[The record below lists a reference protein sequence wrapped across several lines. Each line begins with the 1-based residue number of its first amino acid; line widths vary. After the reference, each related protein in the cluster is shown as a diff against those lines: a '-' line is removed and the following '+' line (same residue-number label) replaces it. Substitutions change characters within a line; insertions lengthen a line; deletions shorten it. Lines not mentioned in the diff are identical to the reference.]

1 MSPCPSHSS
10 SNPRSSTCKAALSSR
25 AWSRFSGCAVRFCN
39 DAGRCNSSVVRGFFC
54 GGCPVAF
61 AEAPGAPTCDVRQP
75 QRRSS
80 RCGKKVTVPL
90 EPSKEGRPQD
100 SHRASLC
107 QVLVC
112 CCFHVSHLNNNMTRT
127 VHTTCV
133 HE

>member
-61 AEAPGAPTCDVRQP
+61 AEAPGAPTCDVLNADLRGAAKCDG
-75 QRRSS
+75 SS
-80 RCGKKVTVPL
+80 GAVEK
-90 EPSKEGRPQD
+90 RPQD

-112 CCFHVSHLNNNMTRT
+112 CCFHVLIYNNMTRT